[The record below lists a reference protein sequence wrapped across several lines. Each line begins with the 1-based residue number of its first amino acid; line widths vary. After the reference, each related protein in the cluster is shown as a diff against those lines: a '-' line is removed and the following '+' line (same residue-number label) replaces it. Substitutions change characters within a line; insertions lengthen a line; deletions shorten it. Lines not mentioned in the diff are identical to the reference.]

1 MYYILSCRR
10 IREKCEAELS
20 EVERSERSTQEKL
33 TTTKQELGERE
44 GELARLRSLL
54 RQKEEEINQVGEV
67 ATKLSKERDNVTDVV
82 RQEFADR
89 LVQLVIHNNYL
100 WCVFVHSKTTLVSA
114 HHRLVSTEEENRRI
128 KIEMSELRARHRL
141 ELERAQREK
150 ERELEEVHSR
160 VRQALVKKEEN
171 LSSLH
176 SQHEAALKRAEH
188 LEMLLER
195 QRRELLKK

>member
-1 MYYILSCRR
+1 MLFHRR
-10 IREKCEAELS
+10 TREKFEAELA

-33 TTTKQELGERE
+33 TSTKQELGERE
-44 GELARLRSLL
+44 GEVARLRSLL
-54 RQKEEEINQVGEV
+54 RQKDEEVCRVGEV
-67 ATKLSKERDNVTDVV
+67 AAKLSKERDNVTDVV

-89 LVQLVIHNNYL
+89 LILHLVMVTNIMVYL
-100 WCVFVHSKTTLVSA
+100 CC
-114 HHRLVSTEEENRRI
+114 RLVSTEEENKRI

-141 ELERAQREK
+141 ELEQAQRDK
-150 ERELEEVHSR
+150 ERELEEVHTR

-171 LSSLH
+171 LSSLR
-176 SQHEAALKRAEH
+176 SQHEAALKRADH

>member
-1 MYYILSCRR
+1 MSVC
-10 IREKCEAELS
+10 C
-20 EVERSERSTQEKL
+20 
-33 TTTKQELGERE
+33 
-44 GELARLRSLL
+44 
-54 RQKEEEINQVGEV
+54 
-67 ATKLSKERDNVTDVV
+67 
-82 RQEFADR
+82 
-89 LVQLVIHNNYL
+89 
-100 WCVFVHSKTTLVSA
+100 
-114 HHRLVSTEEENRRI
+114 RLVSTEEENRQL

-141 ELERAQREK
+141 ELERSQRGK

-176 SQHEAALKRAEH
+176 SQHEAALKRADH